1 MAGRN
6 GRQNSASCPC
16 NGDDILSTT
25 VTLDLL
31 TFHQGRPLVA
41 SPGRGIARISTH
53 DGSRKPTAVA
63 ASTVKSPAVYFPTR
77 KFREVSIVH
86 VYCIVHQYA
95 SQSGDCARGIVL
107 LHEQFLASPVDRRDG
122 VSYSWTLWIY
132 THCIRKLVACRR
144 SITPVRNAS
153 FSRRTPHLIE
163 SLILLACVFFH
174 LLFYSQL
181 HGHCIMH
188 HVRQC
193 CHHKYRW
200 DAELLA

>member
-1 MAGRN
+1 
-6 GRQNSASCPC
+6 
-16 NGDDILSTT
+16 
-25 VTLDLL
+25 LL